1 MDRKREMTGEKRID
15 GKKTGQ
21 KKAGEEGLTGEKLAA
36 VIKTYVCPLLLL
48 LLPLR
53 HINQGVDISD
63 TGYNLGCFRWFGEQ
77 DGMWVYVTYLANG
90 VGHIFTKLP
99 FGNTMLG
106 MNLYCSLIVSLIA
119 LMAWYFLKDRLPW
132 GFVVAGEIL
141 AILLCW
147 CPHVILYNYLT
158 YLTLL
163 SGTVLLYQ
171 GIVKERKQ
179 WFVLAGFI
187 LGLGVGVRFSNLT
200 HMALILVLWY
210 DGFLKK
216 KKVALVLKDTLWCIL
231 GYVAGIASF
240 LTMIQLQYGLSG
252 YFTMLFGLQTMSSGA
267 SGYST
272 GEMIAGAFIDYFGSM
287 KWGLLFL
294 LYLLGGFVL
303 FCLKKEKL
311 LLIKKI
317 MFIAGFLILLRFV
330 YGRGMFGFDYNVYFS
345 IFWWVSL
352 FNVTALVCTVLALL
366 RKDTGQREK
375 LLAGMVLITMLIL
388 PLGSNNRSYPVIN
401 NLFLIAPVT
410 LTFLWRFLQRAFPGG
425 HPAAYPVRVFTAGCL
440 LVLAVQ
446 SIGFG
451 SVFIFRDGSNTEKRD
466 TKIENNG
473 ILKGMYTTKA
483 SGTDLEE
490 IISFWEKSDFQGQN
504 TSVILYGDVP
514 GLSYLLDAP
523 SAITSTWANLE
534 SYNRTFW
541 DRDFAE
547 VEKGIDKSRPVVIR
561 GNRYVPEDEK
571 GELLNLFLEK
581 YEYQEIF
588 ANETVTMYY

>member
-1 MDRKREMTGEKRID
+1 MDDIKTNPKMPG
-15 GKKTGQ
+15 GK
-21 KKAGEEGLTGEKLAA
+21 GLTGERLAA
-36 VIKTYVCPLLLL
+36 VIETYVCPLLLL

-90 VGHIFTKLP
+90 IGHIFTKLP

-106 MNLYCSLIVSLIA
+106 MNLYCSLVVSLIA
-119 LMAWYFLKDRLPW
+119 LLAWYFLKDRLPW
-132 GFVVAGEIL
+132 GFVAAGEML
-141 AILLCW
+141 AIMLCW

-171 GIVKERKQ
+171 GIVKEKKG
-179 WFVLAGFI
+179 WFLLAGLI

-200 HMALILVLWY
+200 HMALIVALWY

-216 KKVALVLKDTLWCIL
+216 KKVAAVLADTLWCVL
-231 GYVAGIASF
+231 GYAAGIGAF
-240 LTMIQLQYGLSG
+240 LAMIQIQYGLSG

-267 SGYST
+267 SGYSA

-294 LYLLGGFVL
+294 LYLAGGFVL
-303 FCLKKEKL
+303 FYLKKGKL
-311 LLIKKI
+311 LLFKKI
-317 MFIAGFLILLRFV
+317 LFTAGFLVLLRFV
-330 YGRGMFGFDYNVYFS
+330 YGRGMFGFDYHEYFS

-352 FNVTALVCTVLALL
+352 FHVTALVCAVLALL

-375 LLAGMVLITMLIL
+375 LLAMIVLITILIL

-401 NLFLIAPVT
+401 NLFLIAPAT
-410 LTFLWRFLQRAFPGG
+410 LSFLWRFLKSAFPAE
-425 HPAAYPVRVFTAGCL
+425 HPAAFPVRVFMTGCL

-451 SVFIFRDGSNTEKRD
+451 SVFVFRDGTNTEKRD

-473 ILKGMYTTKA
+473 ILKGMYTTQA
-483 SGTDLEE
+483 NGTDLEE
-490 IISFWEKSDFQGQN
+490 ITAFWEESDFRQQN
-504 TSVILYGDVP
+504 APVILYGDVP

-523 SAITSTWANLE
+523 CAITSTWANLE

-541 DRDFAE
+541 DRDFAR
-547 VEKGIDKSRPVVIR
+547 VEEEMDRIRPVVIK
-561 GNRYVPEDEK
+561 GNRYVPVDEK
-571 GELLNLFLEK
+571 GELLDRFLEK